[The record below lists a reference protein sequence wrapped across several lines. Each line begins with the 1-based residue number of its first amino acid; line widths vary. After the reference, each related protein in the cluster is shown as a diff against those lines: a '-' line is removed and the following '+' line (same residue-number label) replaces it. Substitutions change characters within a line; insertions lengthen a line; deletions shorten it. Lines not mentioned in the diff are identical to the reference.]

1 MCISVRM
8 ICKSLLISVRNVSF
22 FLQLGTNPA
31 RLFLPFYL
39 FTFLPLNVPAGKT
52 EITIFALWDY
62 PKANARK
69 QEKKHRKIIR
79 KWLKDD
85 WEIIG
90 GLLEDY
96 WRIIGE
102 PGKESIPYFSS
113 PLPAIPSQV
122 SPLPLASLNAH
133 SRVVFASVNA
143 PTMGHIV
150 EP

>member
-1 MCISVRM
+1 MHKPR
-8 ICKSLLISVRNVSF
+8 KAL
-22 FLQLGTNPA
+22 
-31 RLFLPFYL
+31 LPFYL

-52 EITIFALWDY
+52 EFTIFALWDY

-69 QEKKHRKIIR
+69 QEKKHRKIII

-102 PGKESIPYFSS
+102 PEKESITYLSS
-113 PLPAIPSQV
+113 PIHAIPSQV

-133 SRVVFASVNA
+133 SRVIFASVNV
-143 PTMGHIV
+143 PTKGHIV